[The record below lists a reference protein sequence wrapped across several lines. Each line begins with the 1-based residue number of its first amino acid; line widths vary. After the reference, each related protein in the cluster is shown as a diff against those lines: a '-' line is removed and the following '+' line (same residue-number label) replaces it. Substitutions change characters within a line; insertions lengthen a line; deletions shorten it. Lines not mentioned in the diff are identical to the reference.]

1 MAQFAEQL
9 RGVGQGLNLP
19 PVDAT
24 QLEGNW
30 DFTLTW
36 NQRAGMN
43 TGPARPAEG
52 GQPSD
57 VATAADPSGGYTI
70 FEAVDKQLGLK
81 LEMQKRPVPVIVVD
95 HLEQKPTDN

>member
-9 RGVGQGLNLP
+9 RGMGQGLNLP

-24 QLEGNW
+24 QLDGAW

-36 NQRAGMN
+36 NQRAGIN
-43 TGPARPAEG
+43 TGPARTAEA
-52 GQPSD
+52 GQPND
-57 VATAADPSGGYTI
+57 VATASDPSGGYTI

-95 HLEQKPTDN
+95 HLDPKPTDN